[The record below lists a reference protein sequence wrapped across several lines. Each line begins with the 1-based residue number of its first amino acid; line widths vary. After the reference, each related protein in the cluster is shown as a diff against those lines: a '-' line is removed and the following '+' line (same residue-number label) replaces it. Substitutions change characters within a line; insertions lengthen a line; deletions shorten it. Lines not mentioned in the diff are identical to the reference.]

1 MLFNGLINSCDIMHN
16 FHLRLL
22 MSERLVHKIL
32 IVCVPEQE
40 EHVHVQVDEKLLQSS
55 DILDT
60 CACALNFI

>member
-1 MLFNGLINSCDIMHN
+1 
-16 FHLRLL
+16 

-40 EHVHVQVDEKLLQSS
+40 EHVHVQVEEKLLQSS

-60 CACALNFI
+60 CACACNFIQRKGNTHLLPQSMYVHV